1 MTVITTLS
9 KTNQQNLSFYLYN
22 PKTNKKIKLQA
33 KKIATTQT
41 PATLSA
47 APSTDVAYSVNLP
60 PDYDYK
66 NSILVT
72 SVGSNSNSSTYY
84 NGKSMRDFIFYDY
97 TTDPLL
103 GLQYVGLVFTVL
115 IAIYS
120 LITKIKGHF
129 IAE

>member
-1 MTVITTLS
+1 M
-9 KTNQQNLSFYLYN
+9 
-22 PKTNKKIKLQA
+22 
-33 KKIATTQT
+33 
-41 PATLSA
+41 
-47 APSTDVAYSVNLP
+47 
-60 PDYDYK
+60 
-66 NSILVT
+66 T